1 MDKYVIRDEDN
12 AEFVSIIS
20 YNRGIETSSDLTK
33 AIIINDLDRAKQL
46 LKYLDNEDYVIEEIE
61 FRIVDLEKE

>member
-1 MDKYVIRDEDN
+1 MDKYVIRDEDS

-20 YNRGIETSSDLTK
+20 YNRGIETSLDLTK

-61 FRIVDLEKE
+61 FRTVDLEKE